1 MTVAERLAQP
11 LDANRVKQ
19 REGSGGRSLSYIE
32 THDAI
37 RTANDIFGF
46 GGWGH
51 EVQELRLIG
60 TAPIQNREGKQG
72 VHVGYLC
79 IVRLTVLNDATL
91 HPVTSGVGYGDATEY
106 RDGFAMVTAHE
117 LAAKEA
123 ESDALKRAL
132 KNYGDQFGLA
142 LYDKDAKTAG
152 HVTGAAAPSAE
163 PKPQFVVPANAADR
177 APAGDGSYVMPIGK
191 HKDEPLSEIPRAYLS
206 WCLEKMDREDIK
218 NAIREYFGLVT
229 AAMVGGG
236 SGDDDIPFMPTMDG
250 TV

>member
-1 MTVAERLAQP
+1 MSIATRLAEP
-11 LDANRVKQ
+11 LDRARVKQ

-46 GGWGH
+46 GRWGH

-60 TAPIQNREGKQG
+60 TAPIQNREGKKG
-72 VHVGYLC
+72 IHVGYLC
-79 IVRLTVLNDATL
+79 VVRLTVRVDEIPF
-91 HPVTSGVGYGDATEY
+91 PVTSGVGYGDATEY
-106 RDGFAMVTAHE
+106 RQGFAMVTAHE

-142 LYDKDAKTAG
+142 LYDKDAASAG
-152 HVTGAAAPSAE
+152 HVTGSAAPAE
-163 PKPQFVVPANAADR
+163 QRSTFVQPANALDR
-177 APAGDGSYVMPIGK
+177 APAGDGSFVMPIGK
-191 HKDEPLSEIPRAYLS
+191 HKNEPLSEIPRAYLT
-206 WCLEKMDREDIK
+206 WCLEKMEREDIK

-229 AAMVGGG
+229 ASMVGG
-236 SGDDDIPFMPTMDG
+236 SGDDDIPVMPTMDG
-250 TV
+250 AL

>member
-11 LDANRVKQ
+11 LDASRVKQ

-51 EVQELRLIG
+51 QVEELRLIG
-60 TAPIQNREGKQG
+60 TAPVQNRDGKLG

-79 IVRLTVLNDATL
+79 VVKLFVKLVEHETHAF
-91 HPVTSGVGYGDATEY
+91 TSGVGYGDATEY
-106 RDGFAMVTAHE
+106 REGFAMVTAHE

-152 HVTGAAAPSAE
+152 HVTAAE
-163 PKPQFVVPANAADR
+163 PRPQFV
-177 APAGDGSYVMPIGK
+177 APASAPPAAPETLPSGFPEFRFASGKYEGKTLGETPPSYL
-191 HKDEPLSEIPRAYLS
+191 DWY
-206 WCLEKMDREDIK
+206 LEKGPRQDVKD
-218 NAIREYFGLVT
+218 AIISYT
-229 AAMVGGG
+229 ALATVGGG
-236 SGDDDIPFMPTMDG
+236 SGDDDIPFAPTMDG